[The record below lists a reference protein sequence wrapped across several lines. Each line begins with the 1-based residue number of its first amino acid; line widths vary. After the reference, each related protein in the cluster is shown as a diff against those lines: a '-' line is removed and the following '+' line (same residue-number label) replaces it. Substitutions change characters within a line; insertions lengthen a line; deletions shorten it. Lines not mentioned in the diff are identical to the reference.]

1 MRIGTNLIEFEESS
15 EMKFFFELESPE
27 SKPSSLFII
36 LDDRVL
42 ACIEIVRGTMDDG
55 IDIMLEESIE
65 AEVNS
70 LGGYISKLHEDFP
83 DDISAKFTFNDKEV
97 NQYHI
102 FKYGKV
108 SFDEK
113 DDQGYLHFDY
123 NVLQSTVM
131 KPKKLE
137 KNEDFKD
144 CIGNLLVEIISNRLM
159 ESIDESGTTDIE
171 ESDL

>member
-1 MRIGTNLIEFEESS
+1 MIENIDYSYIYPASDESGVH
-15 EMKFFFELESPE
+15 
-27 SKPSSLFII
+27 I
-36 LDDRVL
+36 
-42 ACIEIVRGTMDDG
+42 
-55 IDIMLEESIE
+55 
-65 AEVNS
+65 
-70 LGGYISKLHEDFP
+70 KLLTGDFK
-83 DDISAKFTFNDKEV
+83 DT
-97 NQYHI
+97 I
-102 FKYGKV
+102 FKYGHV

-159 ESIDESGTTDIE
+159 ESIDESGTTNIE